1 MKCFNDSFLEI
12 YESTYTLPQR
22 PTANDGLNPDQFY
35 APLNIQE
42 GHNVY
47 GPQNNQEPFYH
58 ILEKPTTDG
67 EVPLREYGVNCLEQ
81 PVYNIPEELLVTEGL
96 KGPVNHGAEP
106 AYNVLEDPN
115 LVVTKGPGHYGA
127 MSLEG
132 SIYNTLEEPYSDDP
146 YRANG
151 NSESIDEPVYNV
163 LEEDLSSAMDYYGAR
178 DLQDPV
184 NNVNEGEGPERPESH
199 VSEPVYNVLEDPNL
213 KRAEGPDHYGA
224 MSSEEPIYN
233 TLEEPN
239 SDGPYGARCNL
250 KYKNEPNY
258 NAMEDETY
266 GSTSVADKHGATD
279 LQDPVYNV
287 LEGP

>member
-1 MKCFNDSFLEI
+1 
-12 YESTYTLPQR
+12 
-22 PTANDGLNPDQFY
+22 
-35 APLNIQE
+35 
-42 GHNVY
+42 
-47 GPQNNQEPFYH
+47 
-58 ILEKPTTDG
+58 
-67 EVPLREYGVNCLEQ
+67 
-81 PVYNIPEELLVTEGL
+81 
-96 KGPVNHGAEP
+96 
-106 AYNVLEDPN
+106 
-115 LVVTKGPGHYGA
+115 
-127 MSLEG
+127 
-132 SIYNTLEEPYSDDP
+132 
-146 YRANG
+146 
-151 NSESIDEPVYNV
+151 
-163 LEEDLSSAMDYYGAR
+163 MDYYGAR

-213 KRAEGPDHYGA
+213 ERAEGPDHYGA

-258 NAMEDETY
+258 NALEDETY